1 MKKTLSSS
9 DPKAVLK
16 QNFKDEMKQYGIQN
30 DVKVLKGFKTALL
43 SRSQDQLNQEIS
55 NANSVNRKKKHNFE
69 NQNDELSGIGRKS
82 KFVGEDD
89 DDEPEL
95 EDEDEGLFSR
105 AAATIPE
112 SESTTLNRHSLLKR
126 ADESLRKSRLSTLK
140 KQSTIKAEEKDEE
153 EQSTFSRFI
162 LPFKRRI
169 LQRMRS
175 ASPPKPNLQ
184 ICTDNYIVYS

>member
-43 SRSQDQLNQEIS
+43 SRSQDQLTQEIS
-55 NANSVNRKKKHNFE
+55 NANSVNRKKKLNFD
-69 NQNDELSGIGRKS
+69 NQKDELSGIGRKS

-112 SESTTLNRHSLLKR
+112 SDSTTLNRHSLLKR
-126 ADESLRKSRLSTLK
+126 ADES
-140 KQSTIKAEEKDEE
+140 
-153 EQSTFSRFI
+153 
-162 LPFKRRI
+162 
-169 LQRMRS
+169 
-175 ASPPKPNLQ
+175 
-184 ICTDNYIVYS
+184 